1 MTSASAARSRAS
13 ATSTVTARRLRDR
26 RRDQPRAAT
35 GSSGVRGDRARRGL
49 RRVRLARGGD
59 LRLAD
64 PNGRA
69 LRVNPARRAFLTGYS
84 VAGPGDVNGDG
95 LSDLAVGAPADPFG
109 RRPGPGSAWVVFGS
123 SRGRGSSCRGLARAA
138 SGSQARAVTAAWARA
153 RRGGRCGRRRPGGS
167 AGGRARR
174 LRGDGPRGRDGV
186 RRDRGSGDGHG
197 RRTRAGARG
206 DRGFALRGLPGD
218 QAGLFV
224 AAPGD
229 IDGDGRPELAI
240 AAPRSCAGAAPRF
253 AGEETERSS
262 AAVVYLATVG
272 VLVATRSTDERDRLD
287 AARGGERLR
296 GRGGADLLRGS
307 AAADCLYGDR
317 GPDRVL
323 GRGGGDVL
331 LGGTGR
337 DRLSGGD
344 GTDLL
349 HAADGSR
356 DVVHCGAGR
365 DRAVVDRHD
374 RASRCERV
382 RVR

>member
-1 MTSASAARSRAS
+1 MT
-13 ATSTVTARRLRDR
+13 
-26 RRDQPRAAT
+26 
-35 GSSGVRGDRARRGL
+35 
-49 RRVRLARGGD
+49 
-59 LRLAD
+59 
-64 PNGRA
+64 
-69 LRVNPARRAFLTGYS
+69 
-84 VAGPGDVNGDG
+84 
-95 LSDLAVGAPADPFG
+95 GAPSTGTVDV
-109 RRPGPGSAWVVFGS
+109 RE
-123 SRGRGSSCRGLARAA
+123 LERA
-138 SGSQARAVTAAWARA
+138 
-153 RRGGRCGRRRPGGS
+153 
-167 AGGRARR
+167 
-174 LRGDGPRGRDGV
+174 
-186 RRDRGSGDGHG
+186 
-197 RRTRAGARG
+197 G

-253 AGEETERSS
+253 AGEETERNS

-272 VLVATRSTDERDRLD
+272 VLVAHTLNRRAGPARRGARRRAPDED
-287 AARGGERLR
+287 AAEPTC
-296 GRGGADLLRGS
+296 S
-307 AAADCLYGDR
+307 AARPPRIAVHGDR

-356 DVVHCGAGR
+356 DVRPLRRWA
-365 DRAVVDRHD
+365 
-374 RASRCERV
+374 
-382 RVR
+382 